1 MARALVEEDL
11 PKDDDSYGK
20 LKFGAKSEFV
30 RSLDRTMPAADV
42 VALAEQQGMKLTT
55 GLVYNIR
62 SMANGRGES
71 PSRKR
76 KISGIMQTSEAMLRT
91 AIAEVGLV
99 KARAILE
106 EVEEA
111 FSGQ

>member
-1 MARALVEEDL
+1 MGRELADES
-11 PKDDDSYGK
+11 PTDDESYGK

-62 SMANGRGES
+62 SMSNVRGDGTA
-71 PSRKR
+71 RKR
-76 KISGIMQTSEAMLRT
+76 KVSGTMQTSEALLRS
-91 AIAEVGLV
+91 AIAEVGLA

-111 FSGQ
+111 FAGQ